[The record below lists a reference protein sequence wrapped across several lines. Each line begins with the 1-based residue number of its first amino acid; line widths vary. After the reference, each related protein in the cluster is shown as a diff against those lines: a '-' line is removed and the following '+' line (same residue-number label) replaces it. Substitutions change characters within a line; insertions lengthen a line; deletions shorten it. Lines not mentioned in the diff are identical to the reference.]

1 MSKEN
6 KPLKAIDAD
15 FVSLELDR
23 LELNEGQLDGLP
35 ANPREILETK
45 LDLLKKDIQAY
56 PELMKYRM
64 LLVYPLDNGKYIIIG
79 GNMRY
84 RAMLDLGYK
93 DAPCVII
100 PKETPIEKLKAYTIL
115 DNSGFGRWEWSMLA
129 NEWDAD
135 ALAAWGLD
143 LPMNES
149 EIDVDSFSTSLTR
162 RPRKT
167 RARRSPS
174 RFPMSMPTK
183 RRRSNPVSRQRSWAS
198 SRASRSS
205 DENPSRRQ
213 QSLSGHNP
221 DPLV

>member
-100 PKETPIEKLKAYTIL
+100 PASVGGSGRCWRTNGTP
-115 DNSGFGRWEWSMLA
+115 ML
-129 NEWDAD
+129 WPH
-135 ALAAWGLD
+135 G
-143 LPMNES
+143 
-149 EIDVDSFSTSLTR
+149 
-162 RPRKT
+162 
-167 RARRSPS
+167 
-174 RFPMSMPTK
+174 
-183 RRRSNPVSRQRSWAS
+183 AS
-198 SRASRSS
+198 ICR
-205 DENPSRRQ
+205 
-213 QSLSGHNP
+213 
-221 DPLV
+221 

>member
-100 PKETPIEKLKAYTIL
+100 PKETSIEKLKAYTIL

-143 LPMNES
+143 LPMNER
-149 EIDVDSFSTSLTR
+149 EIDVDSFFDKLDKEAEKDKGEKITVSI
-162 RPRKT
+162 PDEYADQKEGIK
-167 RARRSPS
+167 S
-174 RFPMSMPTK
+174 RIEATLMGEFEGIK
-183 RRRSNPVSRQRSWAS
+183 IK
-198 SRASRSS
+198 
-205 DENPSRRQ
+205 
-213 QSLSGHNP
+213 
-221 DPLV
+221 

>member
-129 NEWDAD
+129 NEW
-135 ALAAWGLD
+135 GLD

-149 EIDVDSFSTSLTR
+149 EIDVDSFFDKLDKEAEKDKGEKITVSI
-162 RPRKT
+162 PDEYADQKEEIK
-167 RARRSPS
+167 S
-174 RFPMSMPTK
+174 RIEATLMGEFEGIK
-183 RRRSNPVSRQRSWAS
+183 IK
-198 SRASRSS
+198 
-205 DENPSRRQ
+205 
-213 QSLSGHNP
+213 
-221 DPLV
+221 

>member
-100 PKETPIEKLKAYTIL
+100 PKETSIEKLKPTRFSITPASVGG
-115 DNSGFGRWEWSMLA
+115 SGRCWRTNGTPML
-129 NEWDAD
+129 WPH
-135 ALAAWGLD
+135 G
-143 LPMNES
+143 
-149 EIDVDSFSTSLTR
+149 
-162 RPRKT
+162 
-167 RARRSPS
+167 
-174 RFPMSMPTK
+174 
-183 RRRSNPVSRQRSWAS
+183 AS
-198 SRASRSS
+198 ICR
-205 DENPSRRQ
+205 
-213 QSLSGHNP
+213 
-221 DPLV
+221 

>member
-135 ALAAWGLD
+135 ALAAW
-143 LPMNES
+143 
-149 EIDVDSFSTSLTR
+149 DVDSFFDKLDKEAEKDKGEKITVSI
-162 RPRKT
+162 PDEYADQKEEIK
-167 RARRSPS
+167 S
-174 RFPMSMPTK
+174 RIEATLMGEFEGIK
-183 RRRSNPVSRQRSWAS
+183 IK
-198 SRASRSS
+198 
-205 DENPSRRQ
+205 
-213 QSLSGHNP
+213 
-221 DPLV
+221 

>member
-84 RAMLDLGYK
+84 RALLDLGYK

-100 PKETPIEKLKAYTIL
+100 PKETSIEKAIYV
-115 DNSGFGRWEWSMLA
+115 DLA
-129 NEWDAD
+129 FIHRQIEAPC
-135 ALAAWGLD
+135 GQSIGVPFVRQHRP
-143 LPMNES
+143 LPPTEAGVI
-149 EIDVDSFSTSLTR
+149 EIDVDSFFDKLDKEAEKDKGEKITVSI
-162 RPRKT
+162 PDEYADQKEEIK
-167 RARRSPS
+167 S
-174 RFPMSMPTK
+174 RIEATLMGEFEGIK
-183 RRRSNPVSRQRSWAS
+183 IK
-198 SRASRSS
+198 
-205 DENPSRRQ
+205 
-213 QSLSGHNP
+213 
-221 DPLV
+221 

>member
-79 GNMRY
+79 GNMRIICLEVVF
-84 RAMLDLGYK
+84 MLSSLSDFLLV
-93 DAPCVII
+93 CVLDNGIYLLTI
-100 PKETPIEKLKAYTIL
+100 FLQRRCWFLQKRNRLLLQNVLTRSQCRLMPLSPMCRSKLK
-115 DNSGFGRWEWSMLA
+115 S
-129 NEWDAD
+129 
-135 ALAAWGLD
+135 
-143 LPMNES
+143 
-149 EIDVDSFSTSLTR
+149 
-162 RPRKT
+162 
-167 RARRSPS
+167 
-174 RFPMSMPTK
+174 
-183 RRRSNPVSRQRSWAS
+183 
-198 SRASRSS
+198 
-205 DENPSRRQ
+205 
-213 QSLSGHNP
+213 
-221 DPLV
+221 

>member
-23 LELNEGQLDGLP
+23 LELNEGQ
-35 ANPREILETK
+35 

-100 PKETPIEKLKAYTIL
+100 PKETSIEKLKAYTIL

-143 LPMNES
+143 SFFDKLDKEAEKDKGEKITVSIPDEYADQKE
-149 EIDVDSFSTSLTR
+149 EI
-162 RPRKT
+162 K
-167 RARRSPS
+167 S
-174 RFPMSMPTK
+174 RIEATLMGEFEGIK
-183 RRRSNPVSRQRSWAS
+183 IK
-198 SRASRSS
+198 
-205 DENPSRRQ
+205 
-213 QSLSGHNP
+213 
-221 DPLV
+221 

>member
-64 LLVYPLDNGKYIIIG
+64 LLLYPLDNGKYIIIG

-115 DNSGFGRWEWSMLA
+115 DNSGFGRWEWSAASDVYKRQMLA

-149 EIDVDSFSTSLTR
+149 EIDVDSFFDKLDKEAEKDKGEKITVSI
-162 RPRKT
+162 PDEYADQKEEIK
-167 RARRSPS
+167 S
-174 RFPMSMPTK
+174 RIEATLMGEFEGIK
-183 RRRSNPVSRQRSWAS
+183 IK
-198 SRASRSS
+198 
-205 DENPSRRQ
+205 
-213 QSLSGHNP
+213 
-221 DPLV
+221 

>member
-115 DNSGFGRWEWSMLA
+115 DNSGFGRWE
-129 NEWDAD
+129 AD

-149 EIDVDSFSTSLTR
+149 EIDVDSFFDKLDKEAEKDKGEKITVSI
-162 RPRKT
+162 PDEYADQKEEIK
-167 RARRSPS
+167 S
-174 RFPMSMPTK
+174 RIEATLMGEFEGIK
-183 RRRSNPVSRQRSWAS
+183 IK
-198 SRASRSS
+198 
-205 DENPSRRQ
+205 
-213 QSLSGHNP
+213 
-221 DPLV
+221 

>member
-6 KPLKAIDAD
+6 KPLKAIEAD

-45 LDLLKKDIQAY
+45 LD
-56 PELMKYRM
+56 RM

-84 RAMLDLGYK
+84 RAMLELGYK

-100 PKETPIEKLKAYTIL
+100 PKETSIEKLKAYTIL

-149 EIDVDSFSTSLTR
+149 KIDVDSFFDKIDKEAEKDKGEKITVSI
-162 RPRKT
+162 PDEYADQKEEIK
-167 RARRSPS
+167 S
-174 RFPMSMPTK
+174 RIEATLMGEFEGIK
-183 RRRSNPVSRQRSWAS
+183 IK
-198 SRASRSS
+198 
-205 DENPSRRQ
+205 
-213 QSLSGHNP
+213 
-221 DPLV
+221 

>member
-79 GNMRY
+79 H
-84 RAMLDLGYK
+84 A
-93 DAPCVII
+93 
-100 PKETPIEKLKAYTIL
+100 
-115 DNSGFGRWEWSMLA
+115 
-129 NEWDAD
+129 
-135 ALAAWGLD
+135 
-143 LPMNES
+143 
-149 EIDVDSFSTSLTR
+149 
-162 RPRKT
+162 RPRLQGC
-167 RARRSPS
+167 
-174 RFPMSMPTK
+174 
-183 RRRSNPVSRQRSWAS
+183 PVRHHPER
-198 SRASRSS
+198 
-205 DENPSRRQ
+205 N
-213 QSLSGHNP
+213 LH
-221 DPLV
+221 